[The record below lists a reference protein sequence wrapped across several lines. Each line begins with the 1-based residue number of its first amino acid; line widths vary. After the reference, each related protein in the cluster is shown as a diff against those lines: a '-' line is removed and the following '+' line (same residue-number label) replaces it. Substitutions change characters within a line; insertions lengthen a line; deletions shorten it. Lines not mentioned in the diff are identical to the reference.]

1 MSEAVIVAAIRTPIG
16 RFLGGLSSLS
26 ATELASRAVA
36 GVLQRA
42 NLGADDIDEIVMGN
56 VIAAGLGMN
65 PARQAALGGA
75 FAIRRKKALK

>member
-42 NLGADDIDEIVMGN
+42 NLGADDIDEGKDASV
-56 VIAAGLGMN
+56 
-65 PARQAALGGA
+65 
-75 FAIRRKKALK
+75 